1 MIGYSNRLTEAE
13 LELEARRARDRFAP
27 MLNALLIE
35 ESEENRALFE
45 GRLDE
50 HWPRLFGLLIGLYG
64 DRYDFYW
71 HLEQI
76 LRTIIEGWIRR
87 PKPLRDLDLRRERD
101 NEWYG
106 HETMVGGALYVD
118 LFAENLPRL
127 REQIPYIKKLGLRY
141 VHLMPLFAVRP
152 GNNDGGYAISNYRSV
167 NPRLGTFDDLVAL
180 AADLREENVSLV
192 LDFVFNHTADEHE
205 WARRAQA
212 GEEEYQEFYFLFPD
226 RAEPD
231 AYDATLR
238 EIFPTVR
245 RGSFTWHEGMKRWI
259 WTTFNSF
266 QWDLNYRNPAVF
278 RAMVGEMLY
287 LANAGIDILRLDAVA
302 FIWKEKGTVCENLPE
317 AHRIIQAFNAV
328 ARISSP
334 GLLFKSE
341 AIVHPDE
348 VVRYIDTKECQ
359 LSYKDRKS
367 VV

>member
-1 MIGYSNRLTEAE
+1 
-13 LELEARRARDRFAP
+13 

-245 RGSFTWHEGMKRWI
+245 R
-259 WTTFNSF
+259 
-266 QWDLNYRNPAVF
+266 
-278 RAMVGEMLY
+278 
-287 LANAGIDILRLDAVA
+287 
-302 FIWKEKGTVCENLPE
+302 
-317 AHRIIQAFNAV
+317 
-328 ARISSP
+328 
-334 GLLFKSE
+334 
-341 AIVHPDE
+341 
-348 VVRYIDTKECQ
+348 
-359 LSYKDRKS
+359 
-367 VV
+367 